1 MNYETLFN
9 IFENNFIKK
18 KNMRK
23 NAFQLNFGFVE
34 QSQLISKSKTPP
46 ERPVFKIKRDIKI

>member
-34 QSQLISKSKTPP
+34 QSQLLLTLRTVK
-46 ERPVFKIKRDIKI
+46 